1 MIEWSTGS
9 PSLHVQGARGSAGE
23 ASASAGEEEIQVK
36 GSYGTKVGACPCW
49 PLLLLLLLLLLWGGV
64 GVRLPGC
71 LQGTGR
77 RKSTFRQGNG

>member
-1 MIEWSTGS
+1 M
-9 PSLHVQGARGSAGE
+9 
-23 ASASAGEEEIQVK
+23 K

-77 RKSTFRQGNG
+77 RKSTFRQGNGLRVQRRGAAKIETKGREGTCMGRVLESEAK